1 MRKPI
6 GTALCCAL
14 VFSGAKASASETSLL
29 DRLVEERIIG
39 SDSHRRSLPAP
50 VPAPVPRQA
59 AGQIGELTQ
68 QLNDALAQ
76 KHALE
81 NELAALRAA
90 AESRPAHDASEAGS
104 DAAGKEII
112 GLNKQV
118 AELLA
123 QNQVLAQQ
131 REEQERAL
139 ADLRKAS
146 QQASEKLASQ
156 QAGKAKGESPGPA
169 RRVTIDSA
177 APKDVRISYAL
188 GAWYGDSAPQETQK
202 LLSIGRKLD
211 LPAFAQGFNDR
222 VANSMQLPQDKISA
236 ELASVGQQLDAAMLS
251 KNEKLSK
258 ALLAEAEK
266 EKGAVK
272 MPDGTVYRILK
283 KGKPPMVTAQSEI
296 LFELEEKL
304 GSGEV
309 LSTRE
314 EATSK
319 VTDLPPAF
327 QAAVT
332 QLGLGGSA
340 KIHVPAKLIDDGSG
354 SSGIPPGAISIMT
367 IKIVGIK

>member
-1 MRKPI
+1 MRKHI

-14 VFSGAKASASETSLL
+14 MFSGGKASASETSLL
-29 DRLVEERIIG
+29 DRLVEEQIIG
-39 SDSHRRSLPAP
+39 SDSPRRAMPAP
-50 VPAPVPRQA
+50 APAPSPQRS
-59 AGQIGELTQ
+59 AGNVDALTQ

-76 KHALE
+76 KYALE

-90 AESRPAHDASEAGS
+90 ANSRPAHDASEDGAG
-104 DAAGKEII
+104 AADMEIA

-123 QNQVLAQQ
+123 QNRILAQQ
-131 REEQERAL
+131 REEQEQAL
-139 ADLRKAS
+139 ADLRAAS
-146 QQASEKLASQ
+146 QQRQAQ
-156 QAGKAKGESPGPA
+156 QAAGQATGEPAAPA
-169 RRVTIDSA
+169 RRVTINGA
-177 APKDVRISYAL
+177 VPKDVRLSYAL

-202 LLSIGRKLD
+202 LQSIGRKLD
-211 LPAFAQGFNDR
+211 LPAFTQGFSDR

-236 ELASVGQQLDAAMLS
+236 ELASVDQQLDAAMLS

-258 ALLAEAEK
+258 VLLAEAAK

-283 KGKPPMVTAQSEI
+283 KGKPPMATAQSEI

-309 LSTRE
+309 LSTGE

-319 VTDLPPAF
+319 VADLPPAF
-327 QAAVT
+327 QAAVA
-332 QLGLGGSA
+332 QLGLGGTA
-340 KIHVPAKLIDDGSG
+340 LIHVPAKLIYGEPG
-354 SSGIPPGAISIMT
+354 RGGIPPGAISVMT

>member
-1 MRKPI
+1 MRKHI

-14 VFSGAKASASETSLL
+14 AFSSGKASASETSLL
-29 DRLVEERIIG
+29 DRLVDERIIG
-39 SDSHRRSLPAP
+39 SESSRRAIPPPAPAP
-50 VPAPVPRQA
+50 VAPQS
-59 AGQIGELTQ
+59 AGQIDELTQ

-76 KHALE
+76 KYALE
-81 NELAALRAA
+81 NELAALQAA
-90 AESRPAHDASEAGS
+90 ANSRPAHDASEDGS
-104 DAAGKEII
+104 DAAGMEIA

-123 QNQVLAQQ
+123 QNQTLAQQ

-139 ADLRKAS
+139 ADLRMAR
-146 QQASEKLASQ
+146 Q
-156 QAGKAKGESPGPA
+156 QAGEAKEGIPGPA
-169 RRVTIDSA
+169 KRVTINGS

-188 GAWYGDSAPQETQK
+188 GAWYGDSAPQETRK
-202 LLSIGRKLD
+202 LLSIGKKLD

-222 VANSMQLPQDKISA
+222 VANSMQLPQDQISA
-236 ELASVGQQLDAAMLS
+236 EIASVDQQLDAAMLS
-251 KNEKLSK
+251 RNEKLSK
-258 ALLAEAEK
+258 VLLAEAAK

-283 KGKPPMVTAQSEI
+283 KGKPPMATAQSEI
-296 LFELEEKL
+296 LFQLEEKL

-309 LSTRE
+309 LSSGE

-340 KIHVPAKLIDDGSG
+340 KFHVPAKLIYGDSG
-354 SSGIPPGAISIMT
+354 SSDIPPGAISIMT